1 MQKVPALS
9 RPTVARTPAPAGA
22 AAPAAPPGAGA
33 DPRPGLLVD
42 RVEAAFTEGG
52 ALAGALPSFEPRAS
66 QQEMAAAAAGI
77 FEDGGV
83 LLAEAGTGT
92 GKTLA
97 YLVPAILSGH
107 RVLVSTGTK
116 QLQDQIYDKDLP
128 ALRTALGV
136 KFTAAY
142 MKGRGNYLCL
152 HRFEAYRNDDPLGL
166 APGRDHVDT
175 IAEWAVRTET
185 GDRSEIEDLPDDLP
199 FWSEI
204 SATSDNCIGADCPQH
219 AECFITRM
227 RQRAAESDLVIV
239 NHHLLCA
246 DAAVRQSAY
255 GEVIPSYAYAVIDEA
270 HQLEDVATQ
279 YFGIAVSNYRVERL
293 VADGRRWVA
302 RDLEEDAETAQTLCA
317 ALDTIDERAARFFTA
332 VHMHLGACAVEVSRQ
347 RNFQRDRKVALARA
361 ERTRLDADVLA
372 PVAEPGRQLASAVR
386 ALETAVQSFAN
397 TTEDLRA
404 LAGRAHELGDDVD
417 KVLKADDDRLVYF
430 LERRRRGTFLRASPI
445 DVSSIVRELLLD
457 RLQGT
462 ILTSATL
469 AVDGSFEYQRTRLG
483 VGDAIEL
490 RLASEFDYAA
500 QTVLYLPRH
509 MPEPRSPAFTRDAA
523 LQIRA
528 LLDAT
533 EGRAFVLFTSYA
545 NLREVQRLIAPASP
559 YPLLVQGTAPRPVLL
574 RNFRTTPNAVLLA
587 TSSFWQGVDV
597 AGDTLSCVIID
608 KLPFAPPGDPITAAR
623 MQSIARHGGSPFDE
637 YQVPLAVLTLLQ
649 GLGRLIRHRQDRGVL
664 SVLDP
669 RLLNKGYGRRFLAS
683 LPPTP
688 IVHDLE
694 PVRAFM
700 ARQTV

>member
-1 MQKVPALS
+1 MRRVPALS
-9 RPTVARTPAPAGA
+9 ER
-22 AAPAAPPGAGA
+22 
-33 DPRPGLLVD
+33 LVD
-42 RVEAAFTEGG
+42 NVEAAFAGDG
-52 ALAGALPSFEPRAS
+52 ALAGALPSFEPRAG

-116 QLQDQIYDKDLP
+116 QLQDQIYEKDLP

-136 KFTAAY
+136 EFTAAY

-166 APGRDHVDT
+166 APGRDQVDT

-255 GEVIPSYAYAVIDEA
+255 GEVIPSYVYAVIDEA

-279 YFGIAVSNYRVERL
+279 YFGIAVSNYRLERL
-293 VADGRRWVA
+293 VSDGRRWVA
-302 RDLEEDAETAQTLCA
+302 RDLEEDAETAQTLHG
-317 ALDTIDERAARFFTA
+317 ALDTIDERGARFFTA
-332 VHMHLGACAVEVSRQ
+332 VQMHLAG
-347 RNFQRDRKVALARA
+347 A
-361 ERTRLDADVLA
+361 ERTRLSAAVLE

-397 TTEDLRA
+397 ATEDLLA
-404 LAGRAHELGDDVD
+404 LGRRAHELGDDVD
-417 KVLKADDDRLVYF
+417 VVLDAGDDRLVYF
-430 LERRRRGTFLRASPI
+430 LERRRRGVFLRASPI
-445 DVSSIVRELLLD
+445 DVSSIIRELLLD

-469 AVDGSFEYQRTRLG
+469 AVDGSFEYQRSRLG
-483 VGDAIEL
+483 IGEAVEL
-490 RLASEFDYAA
+490 QLASEFDYAA
-500 QTVLYLPRH
+500 QTVLYLPRQ

-523 LQIRA
+523 LEIRA

-545 NLREVQRLIAPASP
+545 NLREVHRLIAPASP

-623 MQSIARHGGSPFDE
+623 MESISRLGGSPFDE

-649 GLGRLIRHRQDRGVL
+649 GLGRLIRHRRDRGVL

-669 RLLNKGYGRRFLAS
+669 RLRSKGYGRRFLAS

-694 PVRAFM
+694 QVRTFM
-700 ARQTV
+700 ARRTV